1 MVVLG
6 PPRCYED
13 DDHRVRAIS
22 TSAVMRTSQG
32 CRHGLRDRS
41 FLSDPR
47 ADRSHRFVGDTEIPC
62 HAPQSFTLG
71 SRRKLCPLRTGDA
84 RFFDYRGI
92 VPNSGSSPPS
102 KQAIGVQ
109 QRNQRQRHH
118 IYLA

>member
-47 ADRSHRFVGDTEIPC
+47 EDRSHRFVGDTESRATRRNPSRSARAASSAHC
-62 HAPQSFTLG
+62 AREMRG
-71 SRRKLCPLRTGDA
+71 SLTTVA
-84 RFFDYRGI
+84 
-92 VPNSGSSPPS
+92 
-102 KQAIGVQ
+102 
-109 QRNQRQRHH
+109 
-118 IYLA
+118 